1 MKNAEDVAKELVE
14 RFSGMTF
21 SGGLGTG
28 WLISEIAKALED
40 YANERILELFEGEDC
55 KVAQIEQDAYRK
67 GAEDMRE
74 RAAKTS
80 QESWDRPGDV
90 IYVSE
95 VRHKEPYV
103 TGKEWC
109 DHVAKRIRALS
120 PTEGGAR

>member
-55 KVAQIEQDAYRK
+55 KVAQIEQDAYWK
-67 GAEDMRE
+67 GAEDMKR
-74 RAAKTS
+74 RAAEVVIKEHETC
-80 QESWDRPGDV
+80 QEWGCEISNK
-90 IYVSE
+90 I
-95 VRHKEPYV
+95 
-103 TGKEWC
+103 
-109 DHVAKRIRALS
+109 LS
-120 PTEGGAR
+120 LPLTEGGAR

>member
-67 GAEDMRE
+67 GEEDMRE
-74 RAAKTS
+74 RAA
-80 QESWDRPGDV
+80 
-90 IYVSE
+90 E
-95 VRHKEPYV
+95 VAE
-103 TGKEWC
+103 
-109 DHVAKRIRALS
+109 KRVVHNARLDYDSGWNRAANLIEDEIKS
-120 PTEGGAR
+120 LPLTEGGAK